1 MFVRFRWGVRS
12 VRGLTRNISL
22 LNKAHSNPYTDADI
36 PTGQWTHVTV
46 VAQQLIMWRST
57 ITVYLNG
64 TQKFQS
70 RLRYPDSKSMQSYET
85 RIGGFSGQLGPVM
98 ILDTALTRSEIRNLY
113 SNPSRSV
120 SKNDISVVNTIRYDP
135 TLEFGLNGALHDV
148 HSALDRL
155 KRHHVRNA
163 WLSSWTNL
171 PVLKKYAKNVRVA
184 LDARHC
190 SVRSKRS
197 RQQVA
202 VNCRY
207 DLPVVAH
214 FQGNIISA
222 TRSNLGDAFAS
233 CGGVWRAVLPLLLSV
248 YPPGKRL
255 LPLKSSPLLLR
266 AISPKAFASTV
277 R

>member
-1 MFVRFRWGVRS
+1 MFVRFSWGVRS

-148 HSALDRL
+148 HSALDGL

-171 PVLKKYAKNVRVA
+171 PVRRCCY
-184 LDARHC
+184 
-190 SVRSKRS
+190 
-197 RQQVA
+197 
-202 VNCRY
+202 
-207 DLPVVAH
+207 
-214 FQGNIISA
+214 II
-222 TRSNLGDAFAS
+222 
-233 CGGVWRAVLPLLLSV
+233 VLN
-248 YPPGKRL
+248 
-255 LPLKSSPLLLR
+255 
-266 AISPKAFASTV
+266 
-277 R
+277 